1 MSTNNIQP
9 EDLIS
14 DETFVAWFRQTDP
27 VHIQYWESWIAEHPE
42 SKADVEAAVKLLQ
55 LLDLQEVRSPREQT
69 LRASERLMA
78 ALTEEKVIPLYR
90 RRAFIWSSAAAAA
103 AIIFFVS
110 FLFRGENT
118 KQYVTLAGETKTV
131 DLPDGSKVTLNANST
146 LRVAANREVW
156 LEGEG
161 FFSIKPTT
169 HPKGFMVHANK
180 VDVEVLGTEFN
191 VKQRSEQTT
200 VVLKSGKVRLML
212 DKEHIMM
219 APGDL
224 VAYSDHTGKIDR
236 KVVNANI
243 YAAWKEGQMIFE
255 NASIREIAGTLEENY
270 GVKVDIADSALNGK
284 EFNGVFPTNNS
295 NVLFKA
301 LAKAYN
307 LDIDSSGKT
316 ITIRSK

>member
-1 MSTNNIQP
+1 MNPNNIQP

-27 VHIQYWESWIAEHPE
+27 VHITYWDNWIAEHPE
-42 SKADVEAAVKLLQ
+42 SKGDVEAAVQLLK
-55 LLDLQEVRSPREQT
+55 LLDLQEVRPAHAET
-69 LRASERLMA
+69 LKASGRLMA
-78 ALTEEKVIPLYR
+78 AITEEKVIPLYR
-90 RRAFIWSSAAAAA
+90 RKTFIWTSAAAAA
-103 AIIFFVS
+103 VVIFFVS
-110 FLFRGENT
+110 FLFRGT
-118 KQYVTLAGETKTV
+118 STTQYITLAGETKTV
-131 DLPDGSKVTLNANST
+131 DLPDGSRVILNANSS
-146 LRVAANREVW
+146 LRVAAGREVW

-161 FFSIKPTT
+161 FFSIKPNT
-169 HPKGFMVHANK
+169 HPMGFIVHANK

-200 VVLKSGKVRLML
+200 VVLKSGKVRLTM
-212 DKEHIMM
+212 DEKKINM

-255 NASIREIAGTLEENY
+255 NASIREIAGILEENY
-270 GVKVDIADSALNGK
+270 GVKVEITDSALYGK

-295 NVLFKA
+295 NILFKA
-301 LAKAYN
+301 LSKAYN
-307 LDIDSSGKT
+307 LDIDSTGA
-316 ITIRSK
+316 TIRIKSR

>member
-1 MSTNNIQP
+1 M
-9 EDLIS
+9 
-14 DETFVAWFRQTDP
+14 AWFRQTDP
-27 VHIQYWESWIAEHPE
+27 VHILYWDNWLAEHPE
-42 SKADVEAAVKLLQ
+42 NKADTEAAVALLKLM
-55 LLDLQEVRSPREQT
+55 DLQEVRPASEQT

-78 ALTEEKVIPLYR
+78 AITEEVKVIPLYR
-90 RRAFIWSSAAAAA
+90 RKAFIWTSAAAAIA
-103 AIIFFVS
+103 VIFFVS
-110 FLFRGENT
+110 FLFKANST
-118 KQYVTLAGETKTV
+118 TQYITLAGETKTIS
-131 DLPDGSKVTLNANST
+131 LPDGSQVILNTNST

-169 HPKGFMVHANK
+169 HSTGFMVHANK

-200 VVLKSGKVRLML
+200 VVLKSGKVRLTL
-212 DKEHIMM
+212 DEKKIMM

-224 VAYSDHTGKIDR
+224 VAYSNHTGKIDR

-255 NASIREIAGTLEENY
+255 NASIREIAGILEENY
-270 GVKVDIADSALNGK
+270 GVKVTIADSALNGK

-301 LAKAYN
+301 LSKAYN
-307 LDIDSSGKT
+307 LDIDSTGET